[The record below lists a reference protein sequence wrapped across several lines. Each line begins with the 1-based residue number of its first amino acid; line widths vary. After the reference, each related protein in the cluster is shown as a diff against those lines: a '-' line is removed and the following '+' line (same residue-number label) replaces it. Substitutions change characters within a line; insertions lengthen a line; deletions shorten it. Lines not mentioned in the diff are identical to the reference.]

1 MRVLAGGRSLT
12 IEGNPLDPML
22 YLLRIGQRV
31 MGLKGLAVGD
41 LAQTRE
47 YVRVT
52 AGSIAGAETG
62 VELDDLTIPGPAGPI
77 RARHYRPGDWEGA
90 PLLVYFHGGGFVI
103 ADLDVY
109 DPVCKLIAR
118 DAGVHVLSVD
128 YRLAPEHKAPA
139 ALDDAYSAY
148 RWAVEHAAGLG
159 ADPNLVAV
167 GGDSAGGN
175 LAAGVCL
182 AARDDGALPPS
193 LQLLIYPLVD
203 ATANTRS
210 ETLFGDGFFLTK
222 SDVNWF
228 IDKYLSGSGLE
239 PTDPRVSPRFAD
251 DLSGL
256 PLALVVTAGFDPLRD
271 QGDDYAA
278 ALRAAG
284 VPVDHRRLSS
294 MTHMFVNYAALGGGC
309 ARAMAEVNSALR
321 AHLVHGER
329 TRARPPVL

>member
-1 MRVLAGGRSLT
+1 MRLLVGGRSLT
-12 IEGNPLDPML
+12 VEGNTLDPML
-22 YLLRIGQRV
+22 YLLRIGQRATGV
-31 MGLKGLAVGD
+31 QGLVVGD
-41 LAQTRE
+41 VSQTRN
-47 YVRVT
+47 YVRAT
-52 AGSIAGAETG
+52 TQAMGGIDTS
-62 VELDDLTIPGPAGPI
+62 VEADDLTIPGPAGPI
-77 RARHYRPGDWEGA
+77 PARRYRTCDSHGA
-90 PLLVYFHGGGFVI
+90 PLLVYFHGGGFTI

-109 DPVCKLIAR
+109 EALCRLIAR
-118 DAGVHVLSVD
+118 DAGVQVLAVD
-128 YRLAPEHKAPA
+128 YRLAPEHTAPA
-139 ALDDAYSAY
+139 ALDDAYAAY
-148 RWAVEHAAGLG
+148 RWAAEHAADLG
-159 ADPNLVAV
+159 ADPDRVAV

-182 AARDDGALPPS
+182 RARDDGAAAPV
-193 LQLLIYPLVD
+193 LQLLIYPMVD
-203 ATANTRS
+203 ATRTTRS
-210 ETLFGDGFFLTK
+210 ETLFGAGFFLTEL
-222 SDVNWF
+222 DIAWF
-228 IDKYLSGSGLE
+228 VGNYLNGSGLE
-239 PTDPRVSPRFAD
+239 ATDPRVSPRFAE

-284 VPVDHRRLSS
+284 VPVDHRKLSS